1 MKKKISILD
10 VAREAGVSKST
21 VSRVLNGEAVS
32 EQARAAVQR
41 AIETVDYRPHAMTSK
56 LHNIKNHVIGIVTVG
71 PDIFGG
77 NNMSQRL
84 AGIGEV
90 LIQAGYSIM
99 LVTAPP
105 NSTIS
110 ALQNG
115 FRFLEENRIDGLIST
130 SDLDEAADSEKAQ
143 KFRKVV
149 YTGERISPRK
159 GFRVYLG
166 NYNYSRD
173 LYQYLFSNG
182 HRKILTLIG
191 EHASSTMR
199 VRREDAYRDVCQLYG
214 ENFCENTFFN
224 YSAYASTQKEQL
236 EGILQT
242 FRDGGYTAV
251 YADTHELAQDI
262 VSFFETKGLVLAK
275 QYSIVTIYRTLEA
288 VDKCP
293 ITGVE
298 LSDYRYGEICA
309 NLMLDIIS
317 NPALEYQ
324 DVIIPYQLH
333 VRKSVRNISGG

>member
-1 MKKKISILD
+1 
-10 VAREAGVSKST
+10 
-21 VSRVLNGEAVS
+21 
-32 EQARAAVQR
+32 
-41 AIETVDYRPHAMTSK
+41 MTSK

-84 AGIGEV
+84 AGISEV

-199 VRREDAYRDVCQLYG
+199 VRREEAYRDVCQLYG
-214 ENFCENTFFN
+214 EDFCENTFFN

-262 VSFFETKGLVLAK
+262 VSFFETNGLVLAK

>member
-41 AIETVDYRPHAMTSK
+41 AIETVGYRPHAMTSK

-84 AGIGEV
+84 AGISEV

-99 LVTAPP
+99 LVTVPP

-166 NYNYSRD
+166 ITITAGICISICFPMDIAKSSR
-173 LYQYLFSNG
+173 
-182 HRKILTLIG
+182 
-191 EHASSTMR
+191 
-199 VRREDAYRDVCQLYG
+199 
-214 ENFCENTFFN
+214 
-224 YSAYASTQKEQL
+224 
-236 EGILQT
+236 
-242 FRDGGYTAV
+242 
-251 YADTHELAQDI
+251 
-262 VSFFETKGLVLAK
+262 
-275 QYSIVTIYRTLEA
+275 
-288 VDKCP
+288 
-293 ITGVE
+293 
-298 LSDYRYGEICA
+298 
-309 NLMLDIIS
+309 
-317 NPALEYQ
+317 
-324 DVIIPYQLH
+324 
-333 VRKSVRNISGG
+333 